1 MGANFRMLR
10 FYISEN
16 QLFPTIPES
25 LLPWNMYLSYILFRI
40 RKAYRKVRVKMN
52 SGDSDEIIKNTI
64 KI

>member
-25 LLPWNMYLSYILFRI
+25 LLPWNMYLPYILFRI
-40 RKAYRKVRVKMN
+40 RKAYRKVRVRMKN
-52 SGDSDEIIKNTI
+52 GESEEIINNTI
-64 KI
+64 KV